1 MQDRQIKHAGSLL
14 ATCIRSEKNLQDR
27 RNKKLHSGHPVS
39 GKVGRPVSGQHR
51 KCSYGKRFVTK
62 IKRHVYTLGHGV
74 TLLRTWRY
82 VLGNGVTFC

>member
-1 MQDRQIKHAGSLL
+1 MI
-14 ATCIRSEKNLQDR
+14 CIAIILPR
-27 RNKKLHSGHPVS
+27 G
-39 GKVGRPVSGQHR
+39 GA
-51 KCSYGKRFVTK
+51 YGKRFVTK